1 MYFLIYTYYLLL
13 LRVNTVVMEQVI
25 FLTIGYMIFYL
36 LDAFSLFLCTLDILM
51 VVMLVLAVINLI
63 FFIVTSMDCGLD
75 SC

>member
-36 LDAFSLFLCTLDILM
+36 LDTFSLFLCTLDILM